1 MAGLVVIGYDGSHDA
16 QRAIDLAAGAL
27 RADAAVVVN
36 VWSIPM
42 TTTQPGALLGAPTP
56 PIEAELQRFEQAARR
71 LAEEGAARA
80 RQAGLSA
87 EAHLARGATPAE
99 IATVLCDLAED
110 RGATLVVVGRR
121 GQSRLKEVVL
131 GSVSN
136 AAVHDGRCPV
146 LVVPSGEQ

>member
-87 EAHLARGATPAE
+87 EAHFARGATPAE

-146 LVVPSGEQ
+146 LVVPSDEQ

>member
-1 MAGLVVIGYDGSHDA
+1 MAGLVVIGYDGSYDA
-16 QRAIDLAAGAL
+16 QRAIDVAGGAL
-27 RADAAVVVN
+27 RADAALVVN
-36 VWSIPM
+36 VWGIPI
-42 TTTQPGALLGAPTP
+42 TVTQPGAPFGAPTP
-56 PIEAELQRFEQAARR
+56 PLEAELRRFEQAARR

-87 EAHLARGATPAE
+87 EAHIARGTTPGEIATVICDLAEARGAT
-99 IATVLCDLAED
+99 LL
-110 RGATLVVVGRR
+110 VVGRR

-136 AAVHDGRCPV
+136 AAMHDGRRPV

>member
-16 QRAIDLAAGAL
+16 QRAIDLAGGAL

-36 VWSIPM
+36 VWSTPVAM
-42 TTTQPGALLGAPTP
+42 TQPGAAFGAPSP
-56 PIEAELQRFEQAARR
+56 PSEAELQRLEQTARQ

-87 EAHLARGATPAE
+87 EAHIARGTTPAE
-99 IATVLCDLAED
+99 IARVLCDLAED

-136 AAVHDGRCPV
+136 AAVHDGRRPV
-146 LVVPSGEQ
+146 LVVPSPEQ

>member
-136 AAVHDGRCPV
+136 AAVHDERCPV

>member
-16 QRAIDLAAGAL
+16 QRAIDLAGGAL
-27 RADAAVVVN
+27 RADAALVIN

-42 TTTQPGALLGAPTP
+42 TATQPGAPFGAPTP

-80 RQAGLSA
+80 RQAGVSA
-87 EAHLARGATPAE
+87 ETRVARGTTSAE
-99 IATVLCDLAED
+99 IATVLCDVAED

-131 GSVSN
+131 GSVSD